1 MRERKKMNNKGQK
14 ERLWDYLIDMGIA
27 TENELQLV
35 TCINGDNLETLEN
48 VLFARTGYRTL
59 EQLEN
64 LAVNV

>member
-1 MRERKKMNNKGQK
+1 MNNKGQK